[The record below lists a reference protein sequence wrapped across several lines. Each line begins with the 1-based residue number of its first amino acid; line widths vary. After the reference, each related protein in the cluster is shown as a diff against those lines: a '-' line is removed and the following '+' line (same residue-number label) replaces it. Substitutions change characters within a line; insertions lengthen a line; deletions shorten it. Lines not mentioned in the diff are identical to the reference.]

1 MKKQFKKVGISF
13 IGTIL
18 LYFILTFLI
27 SSGIISN
34 YWLGI
39 IMIAGINIILASSLN
54 LATGYLGQLTLG
66 HAGFMSVG
74 AYVSALCSIHLELPF
89 IASLLMGAI
98 IAAIIGVIIGIPTLR
113 LKGDYLCI
121 ITLAFNEIIRVIMVN
136 LSITNGSKGLVGIP
150 RSTNF
155 AIVFFSAAVTVFVI
169 YSIVKSRHGRAIISI
184 REDETA
190 SELSGI
196 PTTYYKILAFAISAF
211 FAGLAGGLYAH
222 YITVISPKV
231 FDYNKSVE
239 ILVIV
244 VLGGMGNWK
253 GSIIA
258 AIVMTILPEYLRA
271 FSQYRMLLYA
281 AILIIA
287 MILKEKNIFKKEKN
301 IFKTIKNYIPFLK
314 DKEVV

>member
-1 MKKQFKKVGISF
+1 MKKQYKKVGISF

-34 YWLGI
+34 YLLGI
-39 IMIAGINIILASSLN
+39 IMIAVINIILASSLN

-287 MILKEKNIFKKEKN
+287 MILKEKNIFK
-301 IFKTIKNYIPFLK
+301 TIKNYIPFLK

>member
-1 MKKQFKKVGISF
+1 MKKQLKSVGISF
-13 IGTIL
+13 IVTIL
-18 LYFILTFLI
+18 LYFAMTAMI
-27 SSGIISN
+27 SAGIISN

-39 IMIAGINIILASSLN
+39 LMIAGINIILGSSLN

-74 AYVSALCSIHLELPF
+74 AYVSALCSIHLNMPF
-89 IASLLMGAI
+89 IGSLVIGAI
-98 IAAIIGVIIGIPTLR
+98 IAAAIGIIIGVPTLR

-150 RSTNF
+150 RNTDF
-155 AIVFFSAAVTVFVI
+155 TIVFLSAAITIFVI
-169 YSIVKSRHGRAIISI
+169 YSIVKSRHGRAIVSI

-190 SELSGI
+190 SELAGI

-222 YITVISPKV
+222 YISVISPKV

-258 AIVMTILPEYLRA
+258 AVVMTILPEYLRA

-281 AILIIA
+281 VVLIAA
-287 MILKEKNIFKKEKN
+287 MILKEKNIFKV
-301 IFKTIKNYIPFLK
+301 IKKHLPFVK

>member
-1 MKKQFKKVGISF
+1 MKKQYKKVGISF

-287 MILKEKNIFKKEKN
+287 MILKEKNIF
-301 IFKTIKNYIPFLK
+301 
-314 DKEVV
+314 

>member
-1 MKKQFKKVGISF
+1 MKKQYKKVGISF

-287 MILKEKNIFKKEKN
+287 MILKEKNIFK
-301 IFKTIKNYIPFLK
+301 TIKNYIPFLK
-314 DKEVV
+314 DKEEV

>member
-13 IGTIL
+13 IGIIL

-281 AILIIA
+281 AILIIS
-287 MILKEKNIFKKEKN
+287 MILKEKN

>member
-1 MKKQFKKVGISF
+1 MKKQYKKVGISF

-155 AIVFFSAAVTVFVI
+155 AIVFFSAVVTVFVI

-287 MILKEKNIFKKEKN
+287 MILKEKNIFK
-301 IFKTIKNYIPFLK
+301 TIKNYIPFLK

>member
-39 IMIAGINIILASSLN
+39 IMIAGINIFLASSLN

-287 MILKEKNIFKKEKN
+287 MILKEKNIFK
-301 IFKTIKNYIPFLK
+301 TIKNYIPFLK

>member
-89 IASLLMGAI
+89 IASPLMGAI

-287 MILKEKNIFKKEKN
+287 MILKEKNIFK
-301 IFKTIKNYIPFLK
+301 TIKNYIPFLK

>member
-98 IAAIIGVIIGIPTLR
+98 IAAIIGIIIGIPTLR

-287 MILKEKNIFKKEKN
+287 MILKEKNIFK
-301 IFKTIKNYIPFLK
+301 TIKNYIPFLK

>member
-169 YSIVKSRHGRAIISI
+169 YSIVKSRYGRAIISI

-287 MILKEKNIFKKEKN
+287 MILKEKNIFK
-301 IFKTIKNYIPFLK
+301 TIKNYIPFLK

>member
-155 AIVFFSAAVTVFVI
+155 AIVFFLAAVTVFVI

-190 SELSGI
+190 SELSRI

-281 AILIIA
+281 AILIIS
-287 MILKEKNIFKKEKN
+287 MILKEKN

>member
-155 AIVFFSAAVTVFVI
+155 AIVFFSAAVKVFVI

-287 MILKEKNIFKKEKN
+287 MILKEKNIFK
-301 IFKTIKNYIPFLK
+301 TIKNYIPFLT

>member
-244 VLGGMGNWK
+244 VLGGMGNGK

-281 AILIIA
+281 AILIIS
-287 MILKEKNIFKKEKN
+287 MILKEKN

>member
-1 MKKQFKKVGISF
+1 MKKQYKKVGISF

-287 MILKEKNIFKKEKN
+287 MILKEKNIFK
-301 IFKTIKNYIPFLK
+301 TIKNYIPFLK

>member
-1 MKKQFKKVGISF
+1 MKKQYKKVGISF

-258 AIVMTILPEYLRA
+258 ATVMTILPEYLRA

-287 MILKEKNIFKKEKN
+287 MILKEKNIFK
-301 IFKTIKNYIPFLK
+301 TIKNYIPFLK

>member
-281 AILIIA
+281 VILIIS
-287 MILKEKNIFKKEKN
+287 MILKEKN

>member
-1 MKKQFKKVGISF
+1 MKKQYKKVGISF

-271 FSQYRMLLYA
+271 FSQYIMLLYA

-287 MILKEKNIFKKEKN
+287 MILKEKN

>member
-1 MKKQFKKVGISF
+1 MKKQYKKVGLSF

-287 MILKEKNIFKKEKN
+287 MILKEKNIFK
-301 IFKTIKNYIPFLK
+301 TIKNYIPFLK

>member
-1 MKKQFKKVGISF
+1 
-13 IGTIL
+13 
-18 LYFILTFLI
+18 
-27 SSGIISN
+27 
-34 YWLGI
+34 
-39 IMIAGINIILASSLN
+39 MIAGINIILASSLN

-169 YSIVKSRHGRAIISI
+169 YSIVESRHGRAIISI

-287 MILKEKNIFKKEKN
+287 MILKEKNIFK
-301 IFKTIKNYIPFLK
+301 TIKNYIPFLK

>member
-1 MKKQFKKVGISF
+1 MKKQFKNVGISF

-287 MILKEKNIFKKEKN
+287 MILKEKNIFK
-301 IFKTIKNYIPFLK
+301 TIKNYIPFLK

>member
-1 MKKQFKKVGISF
+1 MKKQYKKVGISF

-27 SSGIISN
+27 SSGVISN

-74 AYVSALCSIHLELPF
+74 AYVSALCSIHLGLPF
-89 IASLLMGAI
+89 IASLLIGALT
-98 IAAIIGVIIGIPTLR
+98 AAIIGIIIGIPTLR

-150 RSTNF
+150 RNTNF

-281 AILIIA
+281 AVLIIA
-287 MILKEKNIFKKEKN
+287 MILKEKN